1 MIKKILMLFRTSLKQ
16 TLRMPVKLTTYFLV
30 AALAVASFCVG
41 LNLYENSEANL
52 AAADAC
58 FTTIAVP
65 EAFAEMTRGGTLM
78 QEFTEEDYAPFLLSE
93 AQVINMGLPA
103 GTKVYGS
110 FPLELQPAGYTVAHP
125 TEAELGLARMHAS
138 GAVEQVNL
146 CGRFGA
152 YVQGGVSYGADA
164 DLAAPCANDVIV
176 FSFIGAEPVVVP
188 NYPSLCREAVAESP
202 ENAGNAGVYEKAKTE
217 IRLKVHRNANPLL
230 EYGDSITL
238 VNRVDTDAFI
248 MAELYGGQVDFPLG
262 AGANDGSFRLEPGK
276 QYIMM
281 LRDVNSAISTNQ
293 TGKATHATV
302 ALTDYYATHHYSY
315 NAETGKQAPVNG
327 TVGEKPIRIVEE
339 YTERFF
345 ETERG
350 LFFKKAIE
358 AIEISAK
365 SLTVI
370 ATSDLSSMRPFH
382 SGKVYLPQGRAF
394 TEDEYTNSEKVCI
407 VSAALAEYN
416 GWKIGDILSLSF
428 YRCDP
433 IRYCDEPEAP
443 TAEWKYS
450 TYNAPDA
457 DGFFDEGDYTI
468 VGMFDGRVE
477 KLQRKQYNS
486 TNDKLHMV
494 NVIIPESSVQN
505 APAPSIYKYTSSIR
519 LKNSEAQAFM
529 AEMAVS
535 GLMEEQ
541 PGGYEL
547 GLTVYDQGYSHVA
560 PGLNQLARVSR
571 LTLLLSAGAAG
582 AAVLAL
588 ALLHV
593 LRMRREIAAMR
604 SLGTKKGQIVV
615 LSLAGILLV
624 CLLGACAGAYAG
636 HMVSA
641 EVAGRV
647 LAGAEEAAVDTTF
660 TAMMG
665 EETAKEFTFTLESDP
680 KLAVAAG
687 GAAVVAF
694 TLLALLLLA
703 AELRRPPMC
712 LLAEK
717 E

>member
-1 MIKKILMLFRTSLKQ
+1 MLFRTSLKQ
-16 TLRMPVKLTTYFLV
+16 TLRTPVRLIAYFLV
-30 AALAVASFCVG
+30 AALVTAFLCVG
-41 LNLYENSEANL
+41 LNLRISSEANL
-52 AAADAC
+52 NAADTA
-58 FTTIAVP
+58 FTTVAVP
-65 EAFAEMTRGGTLM
+65 EFQA
-78 QEFTEEDYAPFLLSE
+78 LLDEKGQLYPS
-93 AQVINMGLPA
+93 L
-103 GTKVYGS
+103 
-110 FPLELQPAGYTVAHP
+110 
-125 TEAELGLARMHAS
+125 S
-138 GAVEQVNL
+138 GAPDANYATCPAYGYDLTPIKNAMGVADLDVQ
-146 CGRFGA
+146 GRFGA
-152 YVQGGVSYGADA
+152 CISGRDNIKTGTEIENAVKD
-164 DLAAPCANDVIV
+164 DVIIFTVNGNKTITVSPLSSTKVPVTVTFSALGFLDGYQDAIELFSQIRPEV
-176 FSFIGAEPVVVP
+176 FLSVSPQEEDAPPIAEVQP
-188 NYPSLCREAVAESP
+188 LQEFEMGT
-202 ENAGNAGVYEKAKTE
+202 EEK
-217 IRLKVHRNANPLL
+217 
-230 EYGDSITL
+230 
-238 VNRVDTDAFI
+238 
-248 MAELYGGQVDFPLG
+248 
-262 AGANDGSFRLEPGK
+262 DGSFYLEPGK
-276 QYIMM
+276 TYIMACSPMPAQEAMTQTITVYAVM
-281 LRDVNSAISTNQ
+281 LWEDLFHAASEIRYDGRKGWTETVNRHCTQKYLPI
-293 TGKATHATV
+293 
-302 ALTDYYATHHYSY
+302 
-315 NAETGKQAPVNG
+315 APY
-327 TVGEKPIRIVEE
+327 EE
-339 YTERFF
+339 GFF

-350 LFFKKAIE
+350 AFFQEIIDAYRATASSLNAI
-358 AIEISAK
+358 
-365 SLTVI
+365 T
-370 ATSDLSSMRPFH
+370 TNDLAAMRPFH
-382 SGKVYLPQGRAF
+382 SGGVHVAQGRAF
-394 TEDEYTNSEKVCI
+394 TEEEYAAGAKICL
-407 VSAALAEYN
+407 VSDYIAELN
-416 GWKIGDILSLSF
+416 GWQLGDTLPLSF
-428 YRCDP
+428 YET
-433 IRYCDEPEAP
+433 RYLFG
-443 TAEWKYS
+443 S
-450 TYNAPDA
+450 TYRCSVFRMPTTSFFDAGEYTIIGIYSGNVIRDYSGARAYTKGNGLDAKDVLLPTNSVANAPLP
-457 DGFFDEGDYTI
+457 EISQYT
-468 VGMFDGRVE
+468 
-477 KLQRKQYNS
+477 
-486 TNDKLHMV
+486 T
-494 NVIIPESSVQN
+494 
-505 APAPSIYKYTSSIR
+505 SIR

-582 AAVLAL
+582 AAVLGL

-694 TLLALLLLA
+694 ALLALLLLA

>member
-1 MIKKILMLFRTSLKQ
+1 MLIRTSLKQ
-16 TLRMPVKLTTYFLV
+16 TLRTPVKLIAYFLV
-30 AALAVASFCVG
+30 TALAAASFCVG
-41 LNLYENSEANL
+41 LNQETSAQNNF
-52 AAADAC
+52 AAAEES
-58 FTTIAVP
+58 FTTVAVP
-65 EAFAEMTRGGTLM
+65 TLYADSTPDGYLYHALEPE
-78 QEFTEEDYAPFLLSE
+78 EFQKLIYKYTMKYMPREYFYSGYKAVASSEYDLSSIRSAVGVE
-93 AQVINMGLPA
+93 SIN
-103 GTKVYGS
+103 V
-110 FPLELQPAGYTVAHP
+110 
-125 TEAELGLARMHAS
+125 
-138 GAVEQVNL
+138 

-152 YVQGGVSYGADA
+152 YVNGSLFRGYNPLDYPNMQDVIIFTYNGESEIDIVPGLGVESAKIPITVIFSANTNLYYGNSISLENNIDAEMAADA
-164 DLAAPCANDVIV
+164 A
-176 FSFIGAEPVVVP
+176 S
-188 NYPSLCREAVAESP
+188 
-202 ENAGNAGVYEKAKTE
+202 
-217 IRLKVHRNANPLL
+217 RNANWKQGM
-230 EYGDSITL
+230 EFT
-238 VNRVDTDAFI
+238 
-248 MAELYGGQVDFPLG
+248 EE
-262 AGANDGSFRLEPGK
+262 GSFRLKPGK
-276 QYIMM
+276 QYIAI
-281 LRDVNSAISTNQ
+281 LEDVWGAPESAAWSKPINAKQAAISN
-293 TGKATHATV
+293 
-302 ALTDYYATHHYSY
+302 DYYHAPHGYY
-315 NAETGKQAPVNG
+315 FQEYPEDGKLRYFLPIAEYGDGFFQTDAGAYF
-327 TVGEKPIRIVEE
+327 EE
-339 YTERFF
+339 TL
-345 ETERG
+345 RG
-350 LFFKKAIE
+350 YQTTAN
-358 AIEISAK
+358 
-365 SLTVI
+365 SLTAI
-370 ATSDLSSMRPFH
+370 ATEDLAAMRPFH
-382 SGKVYLPQGRAF
+382 SGGVHISQGRSF
-394 TEDEYTNSEKVCI
+394 SEEEYTRGVKVCI
-407 VSAALAEYN
+407 VSEYMAELN
-416 GWKIGDILSLSF
+416 GWRLGDTVSLSF
-428 YRCDP
+428 YPCAGKYYVDS
-433 IRYCDEPEAP
+433 DEMNVVRSQNSLCVYPV
-443 TAEWKYS
+443 K
-450 TYNAPDA
+450 D
-457 DGFFDEGDYTI
+457 FFDEGEYAI
-468 VGMFDGRVE
+468 VGMFAGNVNAGS
-477 KLQRKQYNS
+477 KQPYTRGVS
-486 TNDKLHMV
+486 LDAV
-494 NVIIPESSVQN
+494 NVLLPTNSVAN
-505 APAPSIYKYTSSIR
+505 APLPEISQYTTSIR

-560 PGLNQLARVSR
+560 PGLNQLSRVSR

>member
-1 MIKKILMLFRTSLKQ
+1 MQFRISLKRI
-16 TLRMPVKLTTYFLV
+16 LRTPVKMIAYFLITALI
-30 AALAVASFCVG
+30 AAFLCVG
-41 LNLYENSEANL
+41 LNLRTHSKANI
-52 AAADAC
+52 AAADAA
-58 FTTIAVP
+58 FTTIAIP
-65 EAFAEMTRGGTLM
+65 EFQAHLDYEGKLCREITSPLYEAYGTCP
-78 QEFTEEDYAPFLLSE
+78 APEYDLSPIRN
-93 AQVINMGLPA
+93 APG
-103 GTKVYGS
+103 
-110 FPLELQPAGYTVAHP
+110 
-125 TEAELGLARMHAS
+125 
-138 GAVEQVNL
+138 VERVDVR
-146 CGRFGA
+146 GRFGA
-152 YVQGGVSYGADA
+152 CV
-164 DLAAPCANDVIV
+164 N
-176 FSFIGAEPVVVP
+176 GAEPLQRYQSDFMEAGIFEDVITFTINAEEPVII
-188 NYPSLCREAVAESP
+188 YPMLPQMLSITVLSSA
-202 ENAGNAGVYEKAKTE
+202 AGVEPEAFLDPLELTSSIQSHMLQDMPFPGQAAQPSPPFEMGTE
-217 IRLKVHRNANPLL
+217 
-230 EYGDSITL
+230 EG
-238 VNRVDTDAFI
+238 
-248 MAELYGGQVDFPLG
+248 
-262 AGANDGSFRLEPGK
+262 DGSFYLEPGK
-276 QYIMM
+276 KYIASCELSCT
-281 LRDVNSAISTNQ
+281 LRMTQQNTVSEAHVSAVRI
-293 TGKATHATV
+293 G
-302 ALTDYYATHHYSY
+302 TDEYHRGSKIRFYGDDR
-315 NAETGKQAPVNG
+315 ETWQRDASGWFQPYLPIAPY
-327 TVGEKPIRIVEE
+327 EE
-339 YTERFF
+339 GFF

-350 LFFKKAIE
+350 AFFQ
-358 AIEISAK
+358 EIIDANEITAN
-365 SLTVI
+365 SLNAI
-370 ATSDLSSMRPFH
+370 ATDDFAAMRPFH
-382 SGKVYLPQGRAF
+382 SGGVHIAQGCAF
-394 TEDEYTNSEKVCI
+394 TEEEYAAGAKVCL
-407 VSAALAEYN
+407 VSDYIAALN
-416 GWKIGDILSLSF
+416 GWQVGDTLPLSF
-428 YRCDP
+428 YETEYVYGRF
-433 IRYCDEPEAP
+433 RETAAFRSP
-443 TAEWKYS
+443 TK
-450 TYNAPDA
+450 D
-457 DGFFDEGDYTI
+457 FFDEGEYTI
-468 VGMFDGRVE
+468 IGLYSGNVATHDMGDRRNYTQGDAIDMCDVIFPA
-477 KLQRKQYNS
+477 NS
-486 TNDKLHMV
+486 V
-494 NVIIPESSVQN
+494 AN
-505 APAPSIYKYTSSIR
+505 APAAVPSRDTTSIR

-694 TLLALLLLA
+694 ALLALLLLA